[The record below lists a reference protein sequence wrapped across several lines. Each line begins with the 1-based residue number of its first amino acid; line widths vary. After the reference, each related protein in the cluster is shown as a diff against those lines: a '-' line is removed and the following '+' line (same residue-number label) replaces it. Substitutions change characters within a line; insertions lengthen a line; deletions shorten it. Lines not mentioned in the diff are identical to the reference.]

1 MLSKISSGKRNDRCS
16 RRPVGDAPQAASR
29 SIGASHS
36 EAATTL
42 SPHLNPLPQG
52 EGDAPAPGEG
62 ERLVLQ
68 AIERIA
74 CAVSSPA
81 AKTAKDLS
89 LLENAHPACEV
100 PHRLRDSG

>member
-1 MLSKISSGKRNDRCS
+1 
-16 RRPVGDAPQAASR
+16 
-29 SIGASHS
+29 
-36 EAATTL
+36 
-42 SPHLNPLPQG
+42 
-52 EGDAPAPGEG
+52 
-62 ERLVLQ
+62 LQ